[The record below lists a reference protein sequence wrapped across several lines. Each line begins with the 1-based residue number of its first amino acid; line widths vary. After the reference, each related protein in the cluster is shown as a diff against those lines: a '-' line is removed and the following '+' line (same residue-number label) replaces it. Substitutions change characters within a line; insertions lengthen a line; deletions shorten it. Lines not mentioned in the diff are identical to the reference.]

1 MTNHIR
7 NSTISLL
14 SLLTLSA
21 LFSSCASAQKETV
34 TSEKKRGGVTVIHH
48 RSKTSYGARDRIEA
62 INSKGVVSLAE
73 VKVYDVGRL
82 PDGHGGMREA
92 GRYYQIVNSS
102 SFNLA
107 LPQKSGNLA
116 SGPKT
121 IFTPPNYTAPPND
134 QRVED
139 ALADAR
145 EAKRKLDEQQAKLAE
160 EIAQFNVKK
169 GELQNQIERTQQ
181 IADQLKASFN
191 TETKPKKEGPKTEAE
206 KAAESVSADNLA
218 DWGRQVDKQ

>member
-1 MTNHIR
+1 M
-7 NSTISLL
+7 
-14 SLLTLSA
+14 
-21 LFSSCASAQKETV
+21 
-34 TSEKKRGGVTVIHH
+34 
-48 RSKTSYGARDRIEA
+48 
-62 INSKGVVSLAE
+62 
-73 VKVYDVGRL
+73 
-82 PDGHGGMREA
+82 
-92 GRYYQIVNSS
+92 
-102 SFNLA
+102 
-107 LPQKSGNLA
+107 
-116 SGPKT
+116 
-121 IFTPPNYTAPPND
+121 
-134 QRVED
+134 ED

>member
-14 SLLTLSA
+14 MLSA

-34 TSEKKRGGVTVIHH
+34 TSEKKKGGVTLIHH

-92 GRYYQIVNSS
+92 GRYYQIVKSPA
-102 SFNLA
+102 FDLR
-107 LPQKSGNLA
+107 LPQKGNNLA

-121 IFTPPNYTAPPND
+121 
-134 QRVED
+134 
-139 ALADAR
+139 
-145 EAKRKLDEQQAKLAE
+145 
-160 EIAQFNVKK
+160 
-169 GELQNQIERTQQ
+169 
-181 IADQLKASFN
+181 
-191 TETKPKKEGPKTEAE
+191 
-206 KAAESVSADNLA
+206 
-218 DWGRQVDKQ
+218 